1 MNWCEEKSR
10 ADDLTF
16 SYSFLAF
23 LFSFF
28 VCFVNFVVAIMSS
41 LSKQV
46 VLITGGGSGIGLAAA
61 KLFLEQG
68 ARVAI
73 TGRDA
78 AKLKRAAESLGG
90 EVFYQAADV
99 GDPDQVQSVVD
110 ATIKRFGG
118 LDILVNNAG
127 ANLKERTMRQMT
139 PKKWR
144 DMVAANMDGAFH
156 CTLAAMPHFIERKG
170 GLIINVNSISGKRAS
185 PLGGIA
191 YVAAKFGLRGFAMGL
206 ASEEKTSGIRV
217 SSIYP
222 GEVDTPILEHRPQP
236 VSDEHRAKIMKPED
250 VAAAV
255 VFVAS
260 LPPHVVIPELV
271 ITPSGYT
278 YV

>member
-1 MNWCEEKSR
+1 MNT
-10 ADDLTF
+10 LTNQ
-16 SYSFLAF
+16 A
-23 LFSFF
+23 
-28 VCFVNFVVAIMSS
+28 
-41 LSKQV
+41 

-78 AKLKRAAESLGG
+78 DKLRRAAESLGG
-90 EVFYQAADV
+90 GVLHHAADV
-99 GDPDQVQSVVD
+99 GDAAQVQGLVD
-110 ATIKRFGG
+110 RVLKTFGG

-127 ANLKERTMRQMT
+127 ANLKERTLREMT
-139 PKKWR
+139 PERW
-144 DMVAANMDGAFH
+144 DQMVRANLDGAFH
-156 CTLAAMPHFIERKG
+156 CVLAALPHFLERKK
-170 GLIINVNSISGKRAS
+170 GLVINVNSISGKRAS

-206 ASEEKTSGIRV
+206 AAEEKTSGIRV

-222 GEVDTPILEHRPQP
+222 GEVDTPILDHRPQP
-236 VSDEHRAKIMKPED
+236 VSDEHRQKILRAED
-250 VAAAV
+250 VAAAIL
-255 VFVAS
+255 FVAG

-271 ITPSGYT
+271 ITPAGYT